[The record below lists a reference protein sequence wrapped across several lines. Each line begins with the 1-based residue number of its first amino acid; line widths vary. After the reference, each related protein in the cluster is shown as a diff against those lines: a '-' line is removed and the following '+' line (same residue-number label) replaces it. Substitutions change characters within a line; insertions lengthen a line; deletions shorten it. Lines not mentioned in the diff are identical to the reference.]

1 MPAMPIRIGGP
12 TRVSHEYGIRHS
24 ARHGA
29 NNARDE
35 PALARVLS
43 ALSVYSIRHDLTID
57 KRRLNLSWIYEML
70 Y

>member
-1 MPAMPIRIGGP
+1 MPILTVGLTPVSRWYV
-12 TRVSHEYGIRHS
+12 TRRLVVLGVSNVTG
-24 ARHGA
+24 
-29 NNARDE
+29 E